1 MKILHVVDR
10 MDPKAGGVC
19 QAIRTIVDSLSQ
31 LEVISEVVSID
42 SEASNFKDSFKIYA
56 LGPANNPWQFSKKLL
71 PWLIRNLGNYDSV
84 IIHGMWQYYGFATY
98 KALKER
104 DGDKPLVYLMP
115 HGMLDPYFQN
125 APDRKLKAIRNKVY
139 WNLIE
144 QHVIKNCTALLFTCR
159 TEMELAR
166 LSFKPYKPKHEK
178 IIGLGIKSPPK
189 CTESMLNSFYKAS
202 GLKIDENF
210 ILFLGRIHNKKGL
223 DILIKAYI
231 ELLPVVKLPK
241 LVIAGPGI
249 ESDFGKEIKRL
260 IENNP
265 QLQSYFIFT
274 GMLVGD
280 SKWGAF
286 YDCETFILPSHQENF
301 GIATVE
307 ALACGKPVL
316 ISNQVNIFHEI
327 QDYDAGLIG
336 ADNIAGTKKLLQSW
350 MSLSIEEKRTKGTN
364 AMKCY
369 KEKFT
374 EHTVAKKII
383 ELKNLNYENSLLEYK
398 F

>member
-1 MKILHVVDR
+1 
-10 MDPKAGGVC
+10 
-19 QAIRTIVDSLSQ
+19 
-31 LEVISEVVSID
+31 
-42 SEASNFKDSFKIYA
+42 
-56 LGPANNPWQFSKKLL
+56 
-71 PWLIRNLGNYDSV
+71 
-84 IIHGMWQYYGFATY
+84 
-98 KALKER
+98 
-104 DGDKPLVYLMP
+104 
-115 HGMLDPYFQN
+115 
-125 APDRKLKAIRNKVY
+125 
-139 WNLIE
+139 
-144 QHVIKNCTALLFTCR
+144 
-159 TEMELAR
+159 
-166 LSFKPYKPKHEK
+166 
-178 IIGLGIKSPPK
+178 
-189 CTESMLNSFYKAS
+189 
-202 GLKIDENF
+202 
-210 ILFLGRIHNKKGL
+210 
-223 DILIKAYI
+223 
-231 ELLPVVKLPK
+231 LPK

-336 ADNIAGTKKLLQSW
+336 ADNIAGTKKILQSW